1 MTQAHGEQK
10 PGGGGWCS
18 GLVLWFRKEDRRQG
32 CHRAGTLALKP
43 HLLKQPAL
51 WKQKEHLGPGHG
63 WGQPVKITDPTMRE
77 KEEPALNN
85 QARESGQLTLLP
97 GLEPKDWNLHQLNC
111 RKPSTGCQ
119 AGRRWETRL
128 WGQKV
133 ANGGLESG

>member
-85 QARESGQLTLLP
+85 QARESGQLTTP
-97 GLEPKDWNLHQLNC
+97 RIGTKGLEPPSAKLQKAQHRLSS
-111 RKPSTGCQ
+111 RKTLG
-119 AGRRWETRL
+119 
-128 WGQKV
+128 
-133 ANGGLESG
+133 N